1 MADVVLVGVLQ
12 LIKLE
17 QRQTEVTIEGL
28 NLIISVV

>member
-12 LIKLE
+12 LIKIE